1 MSEFHTNIETQ
12 DLVYKYLERPEVL
25 YEFLVRAEHK
35 KLGEHITEDI
45 TTNNPFPGFESI
57 TIDSEV
63 KKKSNKAHLD
73 IYIVI
78 KFSFTTDKNSEIQFG
93 HATFHLIKQKKRGDN
108 LVFGDGPMHIV
119 NDRGGNSRQRRWK
132 FRVNRK
138 VERSVLQGLIFSVGS
153 CSVPGC
159 SVQEPIPSIT
169 NSLLN
174 VLNKYFDPT
183 DTLSLTHKLD
193 PSIVDPELQT
203 YTNEIIFNNVGPIG
217 RRGGGKTTYKK
228 LMFKN
233 RTRKHK

>member
-1 MSEFHTNIETQ
+1 MTQFETNIKTQ

-63 KKKSNKAHLD
+63 KKSNKAHLD

-78 KFSFTTDKNSEIQFG
+78 KFSFTTDNNSEIQFG
-93 HATFHLIKQKKRGDN
+93 HATFHLIKQKKRDDN
-108 LVFGDGPMHIV
+108 YLVFGDGPMHIV
-119 NDRGGNSRQRRWK
+119 NERGKNSRQRRWK
-132 FRVNRK
+132 FRINRK
-138 VERSVLQGLIFSVGS
+138 VEGSILQGLVFTIGS
-153 CSVPGC
+153 CSVPGFP
-159 SVQEPIPSIT
+159 VQEPIPSIA

-183 DTLSLTHKLD
+183 DTLSLKNKLD

-203 YTNEIIFNNVGPIG
+203 YTNEIILNNAGPVG
-217 RRGGGKTTYKK
+217 RRGGGKRTYKK
-228 LMFKN
+228 MKSKN
-233 RTRKHK
+233 KTRKHK